1 MKIVENPAAFFKG
14 RSLFAAVP
22 GGIKAISSTLL
33 GGFFFCVVNTSAAA
47 RCPGGYRLLCDQAAE
62 TIEEKLCNHIHA

>member
-1 MKIVENPAAFFKG
+1 MKIVVNPAAFFKG

-22 GGIKAISSTLL
+22 DGTKAISSRLQ
-33 GGFFFCVVNTSAAA
+33 GVFFVVNTAAAA

-62 TIEEKLCNHIHA
+62 TIEEKRCNHIYV